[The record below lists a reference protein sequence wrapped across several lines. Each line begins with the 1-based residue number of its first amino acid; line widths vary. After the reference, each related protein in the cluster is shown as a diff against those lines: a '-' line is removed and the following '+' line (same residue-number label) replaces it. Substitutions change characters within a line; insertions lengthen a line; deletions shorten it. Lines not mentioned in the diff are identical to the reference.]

1 MKGFRRAMFRFI
13 VSHLACPTLNILIG
27 FFFRTQ
33 CKASLRV
40 NQKGDSV
47 LKKKPKIGLALGS
60 GGARGFAHLGVIR
73 VLKEENI
80 PISYIAGS
88 SMGALIGS
96 LYAAGTDLEQLYKIV
111 PHFKRKF
118 FMDVTV
124 PKMGFIKGNRIK
136 EFIGIFTHWKHLEQL
151 DIPTAV
157 VATDIRTGEKV
168 VFTEGLVAD
177 AVRASIAIPGIFT
190 PEKIGD
196 KLLVDGG
203 VVDRVPVSVVKE
215 MGADFVIAV
224 DVSHIKRDVEINSI
238 YDVIMQSLDIL
249 QMEIV
254 QNREIASDIMLQP
267 RVEQFDSRAFTNLEE
282 IVAIGEQ
289 EARKKIDWIKETLAN
304 WEGKEN
310 GEAK

>member
-1 MKGFRRAMFRFI
+1 M
-13 VSHLACPTLNILIG
+13 
-27 FFFRTQ
+27 
-33 CKASLRV
+33 
-40 NQKGDSV
+40 
-47 LKKKPKIGLALGS
+47 KKKPKIGLALGS

-80 PISYIAGS
+80 PISYVAGS

-96 LYAAGTDLEQLYKIV
+96 LYASGIDLEKLYKIV
-111 PHFKRKF
+111 SSFKRKYYLDF
-118 FMDVTV
+118 TV
-124 PKMGFIKGNRIK
+124 PKMGLIKGNRIK
-136 EFIGIFTHWKHLEQL
+136 EFIGIFTHWKNLEDL

-157 VATDIRTGEKV
+157 VATNIRTAEKV
-168 VFTEGLVAD
+168 VFTKGSVAT

-196 KLLVDGG
+196 QLLVDGG

-215 MGADFVIAV
+215 MGAEFVIAV
-224 DVSHIKRDVEINSI
+224 DVSHVKQNVEINSI

-254 QNREIASDIMLQP
+254 RNREIASDIMLQP

-289 EARKKIDWIKETLAN
+289 EARKNIDSIKQALAK
-304 WEGKEN
+304 WEEKEN
-310 GEAK
+310 DKA